1 MKNCT
6 AHLIGVTKV
15 YDDTIIL
22 NNISMEIH
30 SGELILLLG
39 PSGSGKTT
47 ILTICA
53 GLVGPSAG
61 KVLLFEKEFED
72 YTRSDLQYMRSRKIG
87 FVFQN
92 FNLIN
97 GLTVLENVM
106 VTLRFSGK
114 KRAEAK
120 TKAETMLRDLEILDL
135 RNKFPAT
142 LSQGEKQ
149 RVAIARA
156 LAPDPEFIIADE
168 PTASLG
174 TNQGF
179 EVIKI
184 LSKYSSERH
193 KSVLVASHD
202 LRLKQFAD
210 RILTIENGEIVDIP
224 SNRQDAKDFFHEFNP
239 LPWYRRSVQPAVLQC
254 HPLRHHR

>member
-1 MKNCT
+1 MKNT
-6 AHLIGVTKV
+6 IARLTRVSKV
-15 YDDTIIL
+15 YDNSSIL
-22 NNISMEIH
+22 KDITMEIH
-30 SGELILLLG
+30 AGELILLLG

-61 KVLLFEKEFED
+61 NVLLFGKEFEE
-72 YTRSDLQYMRSRKIG
+72 YTRSDLQHMRSRKIG

-92 FNLIN
+92 FNLIS
-97 GLTVLENVM
+97 GLSVLENVM
-106 VTLRFSGK
+106 VTLRFAGK

-120 TKAETMLRDLEILDL
+120 TVAEAMLRELDILKL
-135 RNKFPAT
+135 KYKFPNK

-156 LAPDPEFIIADE
+156 LAPEPEFIIADE
-168 PTASLG
+168 PTASLE

-184 LSKYSSERH
+184 LSDYSGQ
-193 KSVLVASHD
+193 KNTCVLVASHD

-210 RILTIENGEIVDIP
+210 RILSVENGEIVNVSPTVMSDGWATDPVENFYSIG
-224 SNRQDAKDFFHEFNP
+224 D
-239 LPWYRRSVQPAVLQC
+239 
-254 HPLRHHR
+254 

>member
-1 MKNCT
+1 
-6 AHLIGVTKV
+6 
-15 YDDTIIL
+15 
-22 NNISMEIH
+22 
-30 SGELILLLG
+30 
-39 PSGSGKTT
+39 
-47 ILTICA
+47 
-53 GLVGPSAG
+53 
-61 KVLLFEKEFED
+61 
-72 YTRSDLQYMRSRKIG
+72 MRSRKIG

-114 KRAEAK
+114 KRAQAK

-224 SNRQDAKDFFHEFNP
+224 SNRQDAKVFIHEFNP
-239 LPWYRRSVQPAVLQC
+239 LSWYRRSV
-254 HPLRHHR
+254 

>member
-1 MKNCT
+1 
-6 AHLIGVTKV
+6 
-15 YDDTIIL
+15 
-22 NNISMEIH
+22 
-30 SGELILLLG
+30 
-39 PSGSGKTT
+39 
-47 ILTICA
+47 
-53 GLVGPSAG
+53 
-61 KVLLFEKEFED
+61 
-72 YTRSDLQYMRSRKIG
+72 
-87 FVFQN
+87 
-92 FNLIN
+92 
-97 GLTVLENVM
+97 
-106 VTLRFSGK
+106 
-114 KRAEAK
+114 
-120 TKAETMLRDLEILDL
+120 MLRDLEILDL
-135 RNKFPAT
+135 RNRFPAT

-149 RVAIARA
+149 RIAIARA

-224 SNRQDAKDFFHEFNP
+224 SNRPALESLPCIKPDP
-239 LPWYRRSVQPAVLQC
+239 LILFRGIVEAYNLLFYGAIG
-254 HPLRHHR
+254 